1 MLEKQQKPK
10 FLNLFQISMPVTAL
24 VSILHR
30 LSGLL
35 LVLILPVIIYGFYV
49 SIKSKAQFE
58 ALVSYFDSLPFQII
72 LIAVVWVVSHHIF
85 AGIRYLL
92 IDIELGVLLPAA
104 KLTAWIANIA
114 ALLITLLFAL
124 RLLT

>member
-35 LVLILPVIIYGFYV
+35 LVLMLPVIVYAFHV
-49 SIKSKAQFE
+49 SIQNKIQFE
-58 ALVSYFDSLPFQII
+58 ALLNYFNSTLFQII
-72 LIAVVWVVSHHIF
+72 LIAIVWIVLHHIF

-92 IDIELGVLLPAA
+92 IDIELGVSLSVA
-104 KLTAWIANIA
+104 KLSAWFANIA
-114 ALLITLLFAL
+114 ALIVTLLFAI

>member
-10 FLNLFQISMPVTAL
+10 FLNLLQISMPVTAL

-49 SIKSKAQFE
+49 SIKSKAHFVE
-58 ALVSYFDSLPFQII
+58 LVNYFDSLPFQII

-104 KLTAWIANIA
+104 KFTAWVANIA